1 MFSSSAKSTSF
12 FPFSPFFLPCF
23 LIRISLIGEELDA
36 FLQRHQPAFDRII
49 YIGDGSNDFCP
60 ILRLRRY
67 VIHPCAHNPFILSL
81 LSVNEQSEKK
91 NILTSGSSSDYPSL
105 SQDLVFCRR
114 HRGLQKR
121 IEREAERGLKAKV
134 LYWAGAW
141 EVEELFQRL

>member
-1 MFSSSAKSTSF
+1 MHTHPSQHDMFSSSAKSTSF

-81 LSVNEQSEKK
+81 LSVNEQSEKNK
-91 NILTSGSSSDYPSL
+91 IYSHRVHLPTTPPLAKTSSSVDATGVYKNASNARP
-105 SQDLVFCRR
+105 
-114 HRGLQKR
+114 
-121 IEREAERGLKAKV
+121 REV
-134 LYWAGAW
+134 
-141 EVEELFQRL
+141 